1 MQQTDAPK
9 PATPE
14 AQSLLRAAGR
24 DWQTVEI
31 LLRAP
36 ESPITSVCFHA
47 QQYLE
52 KIMKAVL
59 VSNSVIFRRTHDL
72 GELAGLLVKQGIAPP
87 VPTDQPPV
95 PTDQL
100 SRLNP
105 FAVIM
110 RYEDVEIVVIES
122 GEVQQILEH
131 ARDWLAKQIYE
142 PVDEQDNAQN
152 DEQQTGAG

>member
-31 LLRAP
+31 LMRAP

-59 VSNSVIFRRTHDL
+59 VSNSVIFSALMIWGNWPACSQSKASHR
-72 GELAGLLVKQGIAPP
+72 QYP
-87 VPTDQPPV
+87 
-95 PTDQL
+95 
-100 SRLNP
+100 
-105 FAVIM
+105 
-110 RYEDVEIVVIES
+110 
-122 GEVQQILEH
+122 QISCH
-131 ARDWLAKQIYE
+131 A
-142 PVDEQDNAQN
+142 
-152 DEQQTGAG
+152 

>member
-24 DWQTVEI
+24 DWTTIDI

-36 ESPITSVCFHA
+36 ESPITSICFHA

-72 GELAGLLVKQGIAPP
+72 GELAGLLAKQGIAPP
-87 VPTDQPPV
+87 A

-105 FAVIM
+105 FGVIL

-131 ARDWLAKQIYE
+131 ARDWLATQIYGPGE
-142 PVDEQDNAQN
+142 EQD
-152 DEQQTGAG
+152 DKKQTGVD